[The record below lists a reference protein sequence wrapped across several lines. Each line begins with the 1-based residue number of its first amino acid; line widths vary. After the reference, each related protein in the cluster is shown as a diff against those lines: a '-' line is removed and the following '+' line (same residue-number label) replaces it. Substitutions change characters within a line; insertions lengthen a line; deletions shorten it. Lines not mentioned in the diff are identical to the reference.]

1 MKLSQYSD
9 YEKYLLIASNTSK
22 LSGGYQGF
30 VNLREVLQIVKTMFS
45 KQTTTFEYNNQ
56 FYTSKLTISEMGTII
71 NAFDLGIYRKGFELI
86 RSVASQICIGKI

>member
-30 VNLREVLQIVKTMFS
+30 VNLREVLQIVRTMFS
-45 KQTTTFEYNNQ
+45 KQSTTYEYNNS
-56 FYTSKLTISEMGTII
+56 FYTSKLTITEMGTII
-71 NAFDLGIYRKGFELI
+71 NSFDLGVYRRGFNLV
-86 RSVASQICIGKI
+86 RSIANQIAIGKI